1 MSRLEVTR
9 SESIAE
15 SLPSNDDELSTS
27 VVLRSA
33 RRLKKLKPINFS
45 ILRWNVVWL
54 LAILIFITIPIWLRF
69 ASQSCLATFYTI
81 IGVLL
86 WFDLVWFLALIFSIY
101 TLIKLKYGM
110 KTDHKQTYPADTPL
124 IHLLILTIY
133 KDDMGVVCRTVD
145 TLAEQ
150 TEAKRIV
157 LVMAWESRTPDRE
170 ERTELMRQ
178 RYGDKFFHL
187 MFPVHPYGLEHEV
200 ASKAANAN
208 WGLREAV
215 KFIMQDD
222 ERKKKVEHVMV
233 TTCDADTLF
242 HPKYFEALTADYMRR
257 IKDNDPAVHRTI
269 WQAPLF
275 YNWNLDQN
283 SFPVRITGL
292 LRSLMTMGLLIPYN
306 VNPMSCFSF
315 SLTLAVRG
323 GYWHPQIF
331 MDDVGY
337 LLTMMIGTQKRI
349 RIQLLPVPVRSG
361 PTSGDN
367 WFSDVKEWYIQVRRW
382 GLGMT
387 IFLV

>member
-1 MSRLEVTR
+1 MTREETSRTSSV
-9 SESIAE
+9 AE
-15 SLPSNDDELSTS
+15 SLPSEDGELSS
-27 VVLRSA
+27 SIIVRNA
-33 RRLKKLKPINFS
+33 QRLKKLKPLNFS
-45 ILRWNVVWL
+45 LLRWNLLWL
-54 LAILIFITIPIWLRF
+54 LVIIIFITLPIWLIF
-69 ASQSCLATFYTI
+69 ASQSCLATFYAVL
-81 IGVLL
+81 GVLL
-86 WFDLVWFLALIFSIY
+86 WLNLVWFLALIFTIY
-101 TLIKLKYGM
+101 TLIRLKYGM
-110 KTDHKQTYPADTPL
+110 KTDHKQKYPADAPL

-145 TLAEQ
+145 SLAEQ

-157 LVMAWESRTPDRE
+157 LVIAWESRTPDRE
-170 ERTELMRQ
+170 ERSELVRQ
-178 RYGDKFFHL
+178 RYSEKFYHIL
-187 MFPVHPYGLEHEV
+187 FPVHPYGLENEI

-215 KFIMQDD
+215 RFIMQND
-222 ERKKKVEHVMV
+222 ETRKKVEHVMV

-242 HPKYFEALTADYMRR
+242 HSKYFEALSADYLRR
-257 IKDNDPAVHRTI
+257 VKENDPAVHRTI

-292 LRSLMTMGLLIPYN
+292 LRTLMTMGLLIPYN

-349 RIQLLPVPVRSG
+349 CIRLLPVPVRSG
-361 PTSGDN
+361 PTSGAT
-367 WFSDVKEWYIQVRRW
+367 WVADVKEWYIQVRRW
-382 GLGMT
+382 GIG
-387 IFLV
+387 I